1 MVGSDVKNNTP
12 HKKRTKDLHNH
23 DAIFRIPFFI
33 YGCYE
38 IDELGL
44 LDYRAGKDGSCAWV

>member
-23 DAIFRIPFFI
+23 DAIFRISFFI